1 MNKSIFWA
9 LVFAISFMGLAALL
23 GYFENRGML
32 SEEFVNRTIQVI
44 IGLMLAVYSNF
55 TPKQIGK
62 AGSPAAE
69 AWKASVLR
77 VCGWSMALAGLAYAA
92 LWAFA
97 PMTIAN
103 IASVAVVMSALV
115 ITVGYSIRAAIAC
128 RTLATEA

>member
-1 MNKSIFWA
+1 MNKSIAWA

-23 GYFENRGML
+23 GYFENLGVL
-32 SEEFVNRTIQVI
+32 SHETVDRTIQIV
-44 IGLMLAVYSNF
+44 IGLGLAVYSNF

-62 AGSPAAE
+62 AGSPQAE

-77 VCGWSMALAGLAYAA
+77 VTGWSMALAGLAYAG

-115 ITVGYSIRAAIAC
+115 LTVGYSIRAAIAC
-128 RTLATEA
+128 RTLAAD